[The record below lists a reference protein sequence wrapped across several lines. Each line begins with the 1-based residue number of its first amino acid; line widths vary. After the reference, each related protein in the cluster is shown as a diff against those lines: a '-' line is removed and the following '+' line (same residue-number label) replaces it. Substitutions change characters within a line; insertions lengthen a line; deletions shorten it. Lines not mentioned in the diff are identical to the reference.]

1 MVQDQDGAHK
11 LWLSGHKMLLILH
24 MASSTMLHKVAPSVF
39 SGPRMLG
46 LVMGTA
52 PYRKFVS
59 TLYRDGVWFAGLVN
73 AVLTFAMCMC
83 R

>member
-1 MVQDQDGAHK
+1 
-11 LWLSGHKMLLILH
+11 
-24 MASSTMLHKVAPSVF
+24 MLHKVAPSMF

-52 PYRKFVS
+52 PYRDFVS
-59 TLYRDGVWFAGLVN
+59 TLYRDGFWFAGFLI
-73 AVLTFAMCMC
+73 AVSAFAMHV